1 MNYFRPL
8 YPYIFVL
15 LILLS
20 TSAFNAIG
28 LINALGQAILFT
40 FVVCIPIWKTGR
52 MSYVDIGWPWGLV
65 LLGLI
70 SFVFSDGYWL
80 RSLVVSGVVIV
91 IGLRMGLGALKM
103 WQLGLLDREFPR
115 YQYQRVLWKEE
126 GKQNTALALQIDAIS
141 QGLAN
146 ASFLALPVFLIAS
159 NGSQNFFLIEFVGL
173 VIFIVAFTM
182 ESVADYQKLA
192 FLTKMKK
199 EGKQKQVCN
208 VGLWKFCRHP
218 NYFAEWMVWNGV
230 LIAAIPS
237 LLAIDPLSI
246 NLLGNNFNDGL
257 WLTLA
262 CLVYASWAMYKTLV
276 YTTGAVPSEYYSV
289 QKRPGYKEYQQQT
302 NRFFPG
308 PRKLN

>member
-1 MNYFRPL
+1 MEL
-8 YPYIFVL
+8 
-15 LILLS
+15 
-20 TSAFNAIG
+20 
-28 LINALGQAILFT
+28 
-40 FVVCIPIWKTGR
+40 
-52 MSYVDIGWPWGLV
+52 
-65 LLGLI
+65 
-70 SFVFSDGYWL
+70 
-80 RSLVVSGVVIV
+80 
-91 IGLRMGLGALKM
+91 
-103 WQLGLLDREFPR
+103 
-115 YQYQRVLWKEE
+115 
-126 GKQNTALALQIDAIS
+126 
-141 QGLAN
+141 
-146 ASFLALPVFLIAS
+146 
-159 NGSQNFFLIEFVGL
+159 VGL
-173 VIFIVAFTM
+173 VIFILAFTM

-218 NYFAEWMVWNGV
+218 NYFAEWMIWNAV
-230 LIAAIPS
+230 LIAAIPA
-237 LLAIDPLSI
+237 LFAIDPLSI

-276 YTTGAVPSEYYSV
+276 YTTGAVPSEYYSA